1 MEINP
6 LRNKNINNIINK
18 KNSELEID
26 KNVEKELNL
35 LTNQGDI
42 NTSPFIKNLIYN
54 NKDLEKNVADKT
66 KIKVNIS
73 NNSRA
78 KKNIFIQNNIID
90 SKGRNKKLEDVHIE
104 EDENISIAQRINK
117 FESRID
123 NLLSIINDFE
133 VKYIKSPET
142 QRIKEQFSNI
152 INKKIYKNRISNDPL
167 YKSWIKTE
175 YNDDFF
181 KSKENNSILKN
192 SYIMDIKNIN
202 ININNNKYENNLF
215 LTQASQNK
223 LNHHKP
229 FIRKQN
235 SSEKK
240 FNIKIY
246 NNSIFKKS
254 ILKNIR
260 KKPKCISNDTK
271 RIIITN
277 YKDESKLFKLSLEN
291 ILNKSN
297 SKNSR
302 RNFKNNNSF
311 KDLNKPLT
319 ERKEKYIN
327 DKILIKN
334 NLKNK
339 MKTENKK
346 IHSCIK
352 FSKFNKEKDEKG
364 KKPLIKKDDIKNVN
378 LLKDK
383 KNLFGKNIASSSLQN
398 NHFKNFGINLGKFN
412 KDKGKNSINNSNLN
426 KNKENT
432 NNCINFSL
440 NKRIVQIRNNNNKDK
455 LDTDNNKGFINKN
468 ILYNKKK

>member
-18 KNSELEID
+18 KNSELEKD

-90 SKGRNKKLEDVHIE
+90 SKGRNKKLEELHIE

-181 KSKENNSILKN
+181 
-192 SYIMDIKNIN
+192 
-202 ININNNKYENNLF
+202 F
-215 LTQASQNK
+215 
-223 LNHHKP
+223 
-229 FIRKQN
+229 F
-235 SSEKK
+235 
-240 FNIKIY
+240 F
-246 NNSIFKKS
+246 
-254 ILKNIR
+254 
-260 KKPKCISNDTK
+260 
-271 RIIITN
+271 
-277 YKDESKLFKLSLEN
+277 
-291 ILNKSN
+291 
-297 SKNSR
+297 
-302 RNFKNNNSF
+302 
-311 KDLNKPLT
+311 
-319 ERKEKYIN
+319 
-327 DKILIKN
+327 
-334 NLKNK
+334 
-339 MKTENKK
+339 
-346 IHSCIK
+346 
-352 FSKFNKEKDEKG
+352 
-364 KKPLIKKDDIKNVN
+364 
-378 LLKDK
+378 
-383 KNLFGKNIASSSLQN
+383 
-398 NHFKNFGINLGKFN
+398 
-412 KDKGKNSINNSNLN
+412 
-426 KNKENT
+426 
-432 NNCINFSL
+432 
-440 NKRIVQIRNNNNKDK
+440 
-455 LDTDNNKGFINKN
+455 
-468 ILYNKKK
+468 